1 VNLDTGKRVWETPLG
16 GTPEASGAV
25 NLGGPLITAGGVVFM
40 AGTFRDSR
48 LRAFDVET
56 GRELWSA
63 PLPGPGRAAPM
74 SYQLRRESKQYVVIA
89 ATAPSGHGGTLLA
102 FALP

>member
-1 VNLDTGKRVWETPLG
+1 M
-16 GTPEASGAV
+16 

-48 LRAFDVET
+48 LRAFDGET

-74 SYQLRRESKQYVVIA
+74 SYQLRRESKLYVVIA
-89 ATAPSGHGGTLLA
+89 ATAPPDTA
-102 FALP
+102 ARRCAP